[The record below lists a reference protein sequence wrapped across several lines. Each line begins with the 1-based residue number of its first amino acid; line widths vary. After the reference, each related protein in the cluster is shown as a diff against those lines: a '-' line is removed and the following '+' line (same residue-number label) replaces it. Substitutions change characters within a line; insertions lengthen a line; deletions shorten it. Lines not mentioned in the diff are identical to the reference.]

1 MIDASR
7 PEHPV
12 IAICPK
18 SRLFHFGFL
27 VELILIIAF
36 TLLVVAAWLCGWG
49 QTLAGQ
55 FFILFLIALSLWGL
69 LNFFYRSPTFWIHH
83 DGITVLL
90 PFRRVFVKW
99 EQIAKVK
106 FYGEV
111 DIAFYQL
118 SPISRLL
125 AVLYLRRRPFIM
137 IGSQRKNYLIFREKV
152 LANIPERVHRL
163 GDNKKRK

>member
-1 MIDASR
+1 MT
-7 PEHPV
+7 P
-12 IAICPK
+12 
-18 SRLFHFGFL
+18 
-27 VELILIIAF
+27 
-36 TLLVVAAWLCGWG
+36 
-49 QTLAGQ
+49 
-55 FFILFLIALSLWGL
+55 FFIALLIWGSFWGL